1 MSQTNSN
8 YQQEVVRVAKD
19 SSKDREK
26 TDVWRIIGA
35 VTSTGSFVLNLFRT
49 IRNCLPW
56 LDDGFAMLA

>member
-1 MSQTNSN
+1 MDNG
-8 YQQEVVRVAKD
+8 KG
-19 SSKDREK
+19 RET

-35 VTSTGSFVLNLFRT
+35 ISSTGSFVLNVFRT